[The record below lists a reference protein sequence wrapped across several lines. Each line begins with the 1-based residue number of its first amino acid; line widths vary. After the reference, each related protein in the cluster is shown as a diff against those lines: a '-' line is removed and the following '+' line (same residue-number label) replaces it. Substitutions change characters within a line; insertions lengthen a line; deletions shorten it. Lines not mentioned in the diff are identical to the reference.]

1 MTGTRDEKVKKILEE
16 NGAILSNTVSKN
28 TFLVIT
34 KSKDD
39 TTIKIKDAIK
49 LKIPI
54 VTPDEFI
61 KEYGDDLQN

>member
-1 MTGTRDEKVKKILEE
+1 MKFSIRLRY
-16 NGAILSNTVSKN
+16 S
-28 TFLVIT
+28 FLVIT

-61 KEYGDDLQN
+61 KEYGDDL